1 VTSRSIPDT
10 DLHARLARLDTC
22 ALSDAL
28 DVLDLPGV
36 VTGLGAL
43 WEGARLAGPAVTVR
57 LVPGVPDAGRA
68 RVHLGARAIERAR
81 PGSVIVVDN
90 GGRTEMGGWGG
101 LLSLAAHR
109 VGVAGV
115 VLDGACRDVDEAREL
130 GFAVFARGGI
140 PRTARRRVYEEST
153 GEPVSIAE
161 IPVGEGDFVVADGT
175 GVVILPRSRV
185 LEVVT
190 EAERLAAREREMSA
204 RLRAGDPVGAVLGHN
219 YESMTAGRADNP
231 ATVEYGVRK

>member
-1 VTSRSIPDT
+1 MTHQSTISDT
-10 DLHARLARLDTC
+10 DVRERLAQLDTC

-36 VTGLGAL
+36 VTGPVPL
-43 WEGARLAGPAVTVR
+43 WEGARLAGPAVTVK
-57 LVPGVPDAGRA
+57 LAPGVPDPGRG

-90 GGRTEMGGWGG
+90 DGRTEMGGWGG

-109 VGVAGV
+109 AGVSGV

-130 GFAVFARGGI
+130 GFAVFARGGV
-140 PRTARRRVYEEST
+140 PRTARRRVYEETT
-153 GEPVSIAE
+153 GEPVRIGGTE
-161 IPVGEGDFVVADGT
+161 VREGDFVIADGS
-175 GVVILPRSRV
+175 GVVVVPRSRI
-185 LEVVT
+185 LAILT

-204 RLRAGDPVGAVLGHN
+204 RLRAGDPVADVLGHT
-219 YESMTAGRADNP
+219 YESMTERPAGDA
-231 ATVEYGVRK
+231 K